1 MVGDCAGKP
10 CAVGFLH
17 RTSTSDNKNITFC
30 MQKKQSY
37 KRRERNEAVRCAFC
51 LTRKEIK
58 RKKKK
63 LNKSARAKKNK
74 LNTSRGRLSLRWTY
88 PWVQVKLYPW
98 VQVKSYPWVQLNL
111 YPWPYFLV
119 WSPFLE
125 VEAVFSRVVMKKEEE
140 QLKIKNMLSP
150 RIETTRFD
158 KRAAQSASPRLVP

>member
-1 MVGDCAGKP
+1 MVGDRAGKP
-10 CAVGFLH
+10 SGAVGFLH

-63 LNKSARAKKNK
+63 LNKSARAKKKK
-74 LNTSRGRLSLRWTY
+74 LNTSRGRLSLRWTH
-88 PWVQVKLYPW
+88 PW

-125 VEAVFSRVVMKKEEE
+125 VEAVFSRVVTKKEEE